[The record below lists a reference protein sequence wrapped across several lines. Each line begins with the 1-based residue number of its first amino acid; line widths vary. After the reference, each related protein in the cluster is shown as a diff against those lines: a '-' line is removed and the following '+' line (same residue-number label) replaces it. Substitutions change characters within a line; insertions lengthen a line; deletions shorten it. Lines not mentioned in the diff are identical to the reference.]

1 VIHEFCFVLHFHGIW
16 QQIGQMAAPNLPME
30 MNMPAFSK
38 FGFQIF
44 ANDSK
49 LTSFFHILRY
59 KRLF

>member
-30 MNMPAFSK
+30 MNMSAFSK

-44 ANDSK
+44 AK
-49 LTSFFHILRY
+49 
-59 KRLF
+59 